1 MRKQRQIK
9 ESFQMSEKQISP
21 LLKTVLEMGPVLV
34 FFLGFV
40 FLKDR
45 EFVVA
50 GETYTGFVA
59 MTALFIPLMALSSF
73 LLWRLTGKLSAMQI
87 MTLVLV
93 TVFGGLTIFL
103 NDERFFKMKP
113 TMIYALFAGI
123 LGFGLLRGQ
132 SYLKVVMG
140 EVMPLDHAGW
150 LKLTVRMMLL
160 FVGLAVANELV
171 WRLFSTDLWVKFKT
185 FGLPLV
191 MFGFFMTQSG
201 LMARHALPE
210 ADDKTEND
218 EA

>member
-1 MRKQRQIK
+1 
-9 ESFQMSEKQISP
+9 MSEKHVSP
-21 LLKTVLEMGPVLV
+21 MVKTAFLTGPVLA

-45 EFVVA
+45 EFVVM

-59 MTALFIPLMALSSF
+59 MTALFIPLLALTTF
-73 LLWRLTGKLSAMQI
+73 ILWRLTGKLSAMQI

-113 TMIYALFAGI
+113 TMIYTLFAGI

-140 EVMPLDHAGW
+140 DMMPMDQEGW
-150 LKLTVRMMLL
+150 MRLTFRMMLL
-160 FVGLAVANELV
+160 FVGLALANELV
-171 WRLFSTDLWVKFKT
+171 WRSLSTDTWVKFKT

-191 MFGFFMTQSG
+191 MFGFFMAQSG
-201 LMARHALPE
+201 FLARHSLA
-210 ADDKTEND
+210 D
-218 EA
+218 EAEDTDKPQSDSKG

>member
-1 MRKQRQIK
+1 M
-9 ESFQMSEKQISP
+9 
-21 LLKTVLEMGPVLV
+21 LKTVLEMGPVLA
-34 FFLGFV
+34 FFLGFI

-59 MTALFIPLMALSSF
+59 MTALFIPLMALSTF
-73 LLWRLTGKLSAMQI
+73 LLWRLTGKLSAMQV

-93 TVFGGLTIFL
+93 TVFGGLTILL

-113 TMIYALFAGI
+113 TMIYLLFAGI

-140 EVMPLDHAGW
+140 EMMPLDAAGW
-150 LKLTVRMMLL
+150 MKLTVRMMML
-160 FVGLAVANELV
+160 FVAMAIANELV

-201 LMARHALPE
+201 LMARHAVLAE
-210 ADDKTEND
+210 DEETGSGVDGTDKD
-218 EA
+218 A

>member
-1 MRKQRQIK
+1 
-9 ESFQMSEKQISP
+9 MSEKTVKP
-21 LLKTVLEMGPVLV
+21 WVKTALEMGPVLA
-34 FFLGFV
+34 FFIGFIM
-40 FLKDR
+40 LKDR

-59 MTALFIPLMALSSF
+59 MTALFVPLLMVTTF
-73 LLWRLTGKLSAMQI
+73 VLWRLTGKLSAMQI

-132 SYLKVVMG
+132 SYLRVVMG
-140 EVMPLDHAGW
+140 EMMPMDHAGW
-150 LKLTVRMMLL
+150 MKLTLRITLL
-160 FVGLAVANELV
+160 FLALAVANELI
-171 WRLFSTDLWVKFKT
+171 WRNLSTETWVKFKT
-185 FGLPLV
+185 FGLPIV

-201 LMARHALPE
+201 LLARHTIEP
-210 ADDKTEND
+210 DDKNPS
-218 EA
+218 